1 MFKQDIKNGWQ
12 VETPDYWL
20 QKVSPWEIRRN
31 DINYPVRF
39 GGEVRTIV
47 DSSSGFVRVSRANL
61 CYINVLTVPQYIWE
75 GGELITAQAYDV
87 PVPGYKTANTIN
99 LRLWQG
105 VPNMVGGNFK
115 RYAYFPR

>member
-31 DINYPVRF
+31 DINYPIRF

-47 DSSSGFVRVSRANL
+47 DSSSGFVRVRITILVQFIALISFVVYLGRWRIDHCTSLRRASSRL
-61 CYINVLTVPQYIWE
+61 
-75 GGELITAQAYDV
+75 
-87 PVPGYKTANTIN
+87 
-99 LRLWQG
+99 
-105 VPNMVGGNFK
+105 
-115 RYAYFPR
+115 

>member
-1 MFKQDIKNGWQ
+1 MKLLKIWRILTDDIRYQYGMFKQDIKNGWQ

-47 DSSSGFVRVSRANL
+47 DSSSGFVRV
-61 CYINVLTVPQYIWE
+61 IHIEHNVACLY
-75 GGELITAQAYDV
+75 
-87 PVPGYKTANTIN
+87 
-99 LRLWQG
+99 
-105 VPNMVGGNFK
+105 
-115 RYAYFPR
+115 

>member
-1 MFKQDIKNGWQ
+1 MKLLKIWRILTDDIRYQYGMFKQDIKNGWQ

-47 DSSSGFVRVSRANL
+47 DSSSGFVRVSH
-61 CYINVLTVPQYIWE
+61 IEHNVACLY
-75 GGELITAQAYDV
+75 
-87 PVPGYKTANTIN
+87 
-99 LRLWQG
+99 
-105 VPNMVGGNFK
+105 
-115 RYAYFPR
+115 